1 MRVAELEFGCSVL
14 PSPDPWELV
23 HHAVDAHR
31 RGYDRFWVPDQT
43 FLPDPFLLL
52 SRIADRAPLD
62 LGLALTNPFSR
73 HPVQIARAMAT
84 LCRFD
89 EGERSWILGIGKGNS
104 NLVLHPLGYD
114 EGATSRR
121 LATAIDLIKRLLAGE
136 RVEPDGKGFLAAP
149 VALELD
155 PVACPVFIGT
165 RGPLTLTHTA
175 GVADGFIT
183 ESLFQPHLV
192 KWTRERFAGQVAR
205 PHVAWQSI
213 VPLDPGEPIP
223 MQTRAFAAMLMR
235 TTAPTVLELL
245 GVPPSTR
252 ERIAARALV
261 EDDVSDDDVRRFVA
275 VGTSEELREV
285 VWNAYT
291 AGITSWSSIF
301 VGPRSTVDERIAR
314 FADEVMTPVRER
326 IRTRRVQRA
335 REEDNG

>member
-1 MRVAELEFGCSVL
+1 VAELEFGCAVL

-23 HHAVDAHR
+23 HHAIDAHR

-52 SRIADRAPLD
+52 MRIAERVPLD

-84 LCRFD
+84 ACLFD
-89 EGERSWILGIGKGNS
+89 EGERNWVLGIGKGNS

-121 LATAIDLIKRLLAGE
+121 LATAIDVIKRLLAGE
-136 RVEPDGKGFLAAP
+136 RVDPDGKGFLTAS

-155 PVACPVFIGT
+155 PVACPVFVGT
-165 RGPLTLTHTA
+165 RGPLTLAQTA
-175 GVADGFIT
+175 DVADGFIT
-183 ESLFQPHLV
+183 ESLFQPNLV
-192 KWTRERFAGQVAR
+192 KWTRERVAGHVGR

-213 VPLDPGEPIP
+213 VLLDPGEPIP
-223 MQTRAFAAMLMR
+223 DETREFAAMLMR
-235 TTAPTVLELL
+235 TTAPMVLELL
-245 GVPPSTR
+245 GVDPLTR
-252 ERIAARALV
+252 ERIAARALA

-275 VGTSEELREV
+275 VGTSEELQEMV
-285 VWNAYT
+285 LNAYT
-291 AGITSWSSIF
+291 AGITSWSTIF
-301 VGPRSTVDERIAR
+301 VGSRSAVDERIAR

-326 IRTRRVQRA
+326 IRTRKIQRA